1 MLVTGSSND
10 YRGRGGSNVLQARL
24 YDPGTD
30 SYRRVADPAVGRNYH
45 SGSVLLPDGRVMVF
59 GSDSLYADRANTR
72 PGVFEQRIEIYTP
85 PYLYRSSHPVL
96 TGGPKSLRR
105 GGTGGFTTAPG
116 RAITSAKL
124 IRPSAVTHVTDTDQR
139 SVALG
144 LRRTPGGITVTV
156 PGNRALVPS
165 GWYMLFVADDGGTPS
180 DGRWV
185 EVP

>member
-1 MLVTGSSND
+1 MTHDVDADRRPAEQRSFPDHPAPDTGAAD
-10 YRGRGGSNVLQARL
+10 TGGTTSA
-24 YDPGTD
+24 
-30 SYRRVADPAVGRNYH
+30 AE
-45 SGSVLLPDGRVMVF
+45 
-59 GSDSLYADRANTR
+59 ADRANTR

-156 PGNRALVPS
+156 PGNRTLVPS
-165 GWYMLFVADDGGTPS
+165 GWYMLFVTDDRGTPS